1 MNVNYRIFERNY
13 IQSIPI
19 TILKTIYK
27 NSLNCI
33 YESVLQ
39 PDRCLHTT
47 QYPRYNL
54 ENFALFGSWFL
65 ILETGLRRLIE
76 KSFKIVVMREKLFE
90 KSHEVLEN
98 EVNTKT
104 TSNFST
110 EFIYKNSFR
119 RTQYLFKKEN
129 NWIEWTRNDTRY
141 KKEIQ
146 DSVQDEK

>member
-1 MNVNYRIFERNY
+1 MNRFYSLIDVY
-13 IQSIPI
+13 IQHNTRG
-19 TILKTIYK
+19 TILI
-27 NSLNCI
+27 C
-33 YESVLQ
+33 
-39 PDRCLHTT
+39 
-47 QYPRYNL
+47 
-54 ENFALFGSWFL
+54 L

-129 NWIEWTRNDTRY
+129 N
-141 KKEIQ
+141 
-146 DSVQDEK
+146 